1 MRWKP
6 YGLLALIC
14 LPLVSC
20 GSLPYGREMGDMA
33 LLRTMGVDAE
43 EEKLTAQVWQGP
55 WCYDLCRVEDTA
67 EFSLSEEGLAALR
80 AWLERWAEEMN
91 GRPRESLAETIAR
104 RDALLQEQSAQAAEQ
119 KV

>member
-1 MRWKP
+1 MEE
-6 YGLLALIC
+6 LF
-14 LPLVSC
+14 LPVLSHFQN
-20 GSLPYGREMGDMA
+20 GNGWIASADR
-33 LLRTMGVDAE
+33 LRYQVTPE

-55 WCYDLCRVEDTA
+55 WCYDLSRVEDTA